1 MNKNKRSNTLEIDK
15 KKNKMI
21 VRKKDQSFNVYLK

>member
-1 MNKNKRSNTLEIDK
+1 MNKNKKSKLEIDRK
-15 KKNKMI
+15 RNKMI